1 MTPRKDG
8 QEASMQY
15 RKIIMN
21 LFDGD
26 GAGDGSADG
35 QSGSGGESTKTALSQ
50 RTVARGRELG
60 LDDDLLEDYQK
71 AFGGDSDGGTEN
83 KTTDETK
90 QEAETEEDLDK
101 EFRELTEG
109 KYKDSYKRQMSSA
122 IKNRLTNSN
131 RENKELRHQL
141 EKSDRI
147 LKMLEGKYE
156 LDPNDPDAL
165 YKAVKEDSDIWRD
178 RAIQTG
184 GSIEEAVNAFEDAQR
199 QDSEH
204 RELEEYRRQERVR
217 ALDAKFEELAAQ
229 TAEKY
234 PDFDLKAEFENPK
247 FRQALDVIA
256 QSNAQRNEQSGR
268 NDEIYDLTYAYELA
282 HADELRDN
290 VIKRSS
296 KATASAYAQT
306 IAANRNRI
314 KENATHGSGQT
325 ETKVDIMNM
334 SDEDFDRM
342 VRDIK
347 SGKRKIPG

>member
-1 MTPRKDG
+1 MRETILVFDYDG
-8 QEASMQY
+8 TLHETFRVY
-15 RKIIMN
+15 RP
-21 LFDGD
+21 G
-26 GAGDGSADG
+26 
-35 QSGSGGESTKTALSQ
+35 
-50 RTVARGRELG
+50 
-60 LDDDLLEDYQK
+60 
-71 AFGGDSDGGTEN
+71 
-83 KTTDETK
+83 
-90 QEAETEEDLDK
+90 
-101 EFRELTEG
+101 
-109 KYKDSYKRQMSSA
+109 
-122 IKNRLTNSN
+122 
-131 RENKELRHQL
+131 
-141 EKSDRI
+141 
-147 LKMLEGKYE
+147 
-156 LDPNDPDAL
+156 
-165 YKAVKEDSDIWRD
+165 
-178 RAIQTG
+178 
-184 GSIEEAVNAFEDAQR
+184 IEEAVNAFEDAQR

-234 PDFDLKAEFENPK
+234 PDFDLTAEFENPK